1 MYKIIALIGEA
12 GSGKDRIMKEVLAAA
27 PTAFN
32 EIISCTTR
40 PPREGEQEGV
50 NYYFLT
56 NDEFI
61 IDVLSNKMLEHTNFN
76 GWNYGTSKDALKE
89 DKINIGVFNPAGIY
103 ALKQKENIDLEVYRV
118 VVGDKERMLRQLNRE
133 TNPNVDEIVRR
144 YDTDKIDFNRL
155 DFTYYLL
162 DNQTE
167 EDLQKAVDYLVTRGR
182 VD

>member
-12 GSGKDRIMKEVLAAA
+12 GCGKDTILKEVLAAA
-27 PTAFN
+27 PTTFN

-40 PPREGEQEGV
+40 PMREGEQDGV

-56 NDEFI
+56 QDDFI
-61 IDVLSNKMLEHTNFN
+61 IDVLANKMLEHTSFN
-76 GWNYGTSKDALKE
+76 GWNYGTSKDTLKE

-103 ALKQKENIDLEVYRV
+103 ALKDREDIELEVYRI

-144 YDTDKIDFNRL
+144 YGTDKIDFNRL
-155 DFTYYLL
+155 DFIYFVLN
-162 DNQTE
+162 NQTK
-167 EDLQKAVDYLVTRGR
+167 EDLQKAVEYLVTRGQN
-182 VD
+182 